1 MEVFNILINDDPILR
16 NESKKVTKITKDICK
31 LLTRME
37 MTMRKAD
44 GVGLAA
50 PQVGFNIRVAIVDVG
65 DGLIELINPV
75 IISAEGN
82 QCGEEG
88 CLSLPGLT
96 GEVARFNIVTV
107 KATDRKGKLFS
118 ITAEGLKAR
127 AIQHEIDHLDGILFK
142 DKALETR
149 YE

>member
-75 IISAEGN
+75 IISAEEN
-82 QCGEEG
+82 
-88 CLSLPGLT
+88 
-96 GEVARFNIVTV
+96 ARDKTPRWSGG
-107 KATDRKGKLFS
+107 KA
-118 ITAEGLKAR
+118 
-127 AIQHEIDHLDGILFK
+127 
-142 DKALETR
+142 
-149 YE
+149 